1 MKTTRSLLALSLL
14 GGFLALPASTAFAE
28 ATSARAILG
37 ATPFAHDNYGT
48 NVVKGRAELVS
59 AGRGNSSKVIVRM
72 SGLKPGT
79 AHIGHIHA
87 GNCIKLFPGTILH
100 NLEPVVAN
108 NSGTGKSKTE
118 IPEGLQGL
126 ADCEWWVAVHEG
138 AENTSP
144 QTPALAVGPVITRG
158 HEGDG
163 QREDTGR

>member
-1 MKTTRSLLALSLL
+1 MKINKSLLTLSLL
-14 GGFLALPASTAFAE
+14 SGFLALPASAVLAE
-28 ATSARAILG
+28 GISAKALLG

-59 AGRGNSSKVIVRM
+59 AGRGASSQVLVKM

-87 GNCIKLFPGTILH
+87 GNCTKLFPGTILH

-108 NSGTGKSKTE
+108 NSGQGSSKTE

-158 HEGDG
+158 N
-163 QREDTGR
+163 GRN